1 MRNFFA
7 GTFIVYV
14 IRALVHIVPD
24 YLSKNQCIKH
34 DHFYFTSRFM
44 RTYFCPGLSCTFY
57 GSSRASLAQLC
68 ALFSAL
74 QSSVLEHK
82 ECIFLGHFAPLLI
95 LELPNIS
102 YSISILKTVRKC
114 RNYRLPKNVIRHELR
129 GHNCPL
135 GSNTVRHLCLRR
147 Q

>member
-1 MRNFFA
+1 M
-7 GTFIVYV
+7 TIFISLQGLCAP
-14 IRALVHIVPD
+14 I
-24 YLSKNQCIKH
+24 
-34 DHFYFTSRFM
+34 
-44 RTYFCPGLSCTFY
+44 FCPGLSCTFY